1 MENNYC
7 QLKDMTDQEKFEMY
21 MNVPHEKLVRMKIE
35 EEKLVEQL
43 EGRMETL
50 IRQFEYSH
58 LYGTTITIT

>member
-7 QLKDMTDQEKFEMY
+7 QLKDMTEQEKFEMY

-35 EEKLVEQL
+35 EEKVLEQL
-43 EGRMETL
+43 EDRMETL
-50 IRQFEYSH
+50 IRQFEHSN